1 MRLKSEYRAYL
12 KKQLGGIREDI
23 DIYLFGSRVNDSD
36 KGGDIDILLLS
47 ETPVYRNLIR
57 NFRVAFFKKF
67 GWQKIDIV
75 PFLKGEENTLKKTAM
90 ENSIKLWTEQTTRLY
105 CYNKVVY
112 FTPN

>member
-1 MRLKSEYRAYL
+1 MRLKPEYKDYI

-47 ETPVYRNLIR
+47 DKPVDRNLIR
-57 NFRVAFFKKF
+57 NFRIAFFKKF

-75 PFLKGEENTLKKTAM
+75 PFLKEEENTFKKIAM
-90 ENSIKLWTEQTTRLY
+90 ENSIKL
-105 CYNKVVY
+105 
-112 FTPN
+112 